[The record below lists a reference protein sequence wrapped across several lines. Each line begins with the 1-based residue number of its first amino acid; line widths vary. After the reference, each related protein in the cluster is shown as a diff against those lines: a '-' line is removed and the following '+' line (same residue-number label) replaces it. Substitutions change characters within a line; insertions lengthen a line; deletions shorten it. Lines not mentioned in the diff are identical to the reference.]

1 MNSLAGL
8 QSESLYK
15 KCRDLI
21 AVIIIKWQYTPLMQV
36 VHLMPSGVL
45 SSGMKLLL
53 VMIVV

>member
-53 VMIVV
+53 VIIVV